1 MTGLV
6 PSQTKS
12 LNLETM
18 ENLNMS
24 LFSQFLSFWQEI
36 VLPILHIIC
45 SEILSLNGNF
55 IKCFFTCCNDHKIS
69 TLNSLNI
76 YVTAYVEIFL
86 HSWSKATLTLVWCN
100 SDMLQNSSLSYFV
113 EIFLNLCL
121 AGILV
126 CSFPCCLFWF
136 YITVLL
142 PQHGHA
148 GLIEWCRRVACLW
161 ILWILGVLQETSVL
175 VFFSRF
181 GEVQQWMYL
190 FLDIPLLET
199 FHY

>member
-1 MTGLV
+1 M
-6 PSQTKS
+6 
-12 LNLETM
+12 
-18 ENLNMS
+18 
-24 LFSQFLSFWQEI
+24 
-36 VLPILHIIC
+36 
-45 SEILSLNGNF
+45 
-55 IKCFFTCCNDHKIS
+55 
-69 TLNSLNI
+69 
-76 YVTAYVEIFL
+76 FL
-86 HSWSKATLTLVWCN
+86 HSWSEATLTLVWCN

-126 CSFPCCLFWF
+126 CSFPFCLFWF

-161 ILWILGVLQETSVL
+161 ILWILGALQETSVL
-175 VFFSRF
+175 VCFFFSRF

-190 FLDIPLLET
+190 FLDFPLLET
-199 FHY
+199 FHYWFDLSICPCLVLFIRSFWFNLVRSHVFRNVLHSSRLSNLLAYSFQNNLEWDFTFPWYQL